1 MKSVAGKIIEH
12 LVVSLFSILL
22 IVWTIWVPIFSY
34 YLGVKPYSPSHVA
47 NITVVLFISVLL
59 LWGWILALQKVLRDI
74 LYYCF
79 DIGQAWGQYVTSI
92 HFEEIG
98 KEMNDEMT
106 EKGISLFD
114 RALHLLEIFYK
125 DNDFKRT
132 GSHAEATS
140 YLVYREFNEEGEIEE
155 DGDNKREE

>member
-1 MKSVAGKIIEH
+1 MKSVVSKIIEH
-12 LVVSLFSILL
+12 LVLSLFSILL

-47 NITVVLFISVLL
+47 NITVILFISGIL
-59 LWGWILALQKVLRDI
+59 LWGWILALKKVLRDI

-92 HFEEIG
+92 HFVEIG
-98 KEMNDEMT
+98 KELNDEMT

-114 RALHLLEIFYK
+114 RALHLLEVFYK

-155 DGDNKREE
+155 VGDNKREE